1 MAMKMKYYTVIFLLL
16 FITNTFAQISG
27 CTDPLSTNYNPA
39 ATINDGSC
47 AYATASVAPAA
58 SVALPATVV
67 ETSALITWN
76 GNLYTNNDNTETK
89 LHALNPAT
97 GAVVQSLTIPG
108 VTNIDWEEISQDD
121 SYIYI
126 GDFGN
131 NNGGNRTN
139 LKIYKVEKA
148 SLLAGS
154 PVINIISFSYPE
166 QTSLASTGGNNTDFD
181 CEAFIVSNE
190 KIYLFTKQW
199 VSKKTSVYSL
209 PKTEGTYAATL
220 ESTYNVNGLITGVTY
235 LEDKRLVV
243 LTGYSNTVQPFLY
256 LLYDFEGN
264 NFFGG
269 NKRKINVSLAFN
281 QTEGITTTNGLDY
294 YVTNEKLVQSFLTI
308 PQKLHRFNLRPYLS
322 QYVPEPTVWNGTA
335 WTNGIPDI
343 DADVVIEGDY
353 DSAQNG
359 EITAAT
365 LTINS
370 GNVTIAQG
378 HDFTI
383 KGAVNIAQAAAFT
396 IENNAN
402 LIQTDNVQNT
412 GIAFVEKNSNPLQY
426 LDYTLWSS
434 PVSGTQTLKEFSP
447 QTLDKRFYVY
457 NTEQNCY
464 DNYESASGIFG
475 GNPSE
480 VTFTKAKGYLI
491 RMPYG
496 LPETGTTIFEG
507 TFNGTP
513 NNGDITIPLVT
524 AGSRFNAV
532 GNPYPSPISIYDFID
547 ENQENL
553 ENGTLYFWRKTN
565 NPNAT
570 SYTTINKLAYIANSA
585 AGGEMS
591 NGNFGGNA
599 LTWVINAGQGFF
611 VRASATAG
619 NLVFKNS
626 MRRGTNNGQL
636 FRNGSEVSRIWLNIG
651 NTEGAFSQT
660 AIGYTPEGT
669 TGLDYGYDGLL
680 FNDEQTSLYTMTEGK
695 KLAIQARPEFTAEDI
710 VPLAYKAATA
720 GSYTISLNNADGV
733 FAQGQEVFLKDNVL
747 NTVHNLSETAY
758 TFTID
763 AGNTEERFEVVFSN
777 SSLGVDENTAAADG
791 IIVYRQDN
799 TFFIDANET
808 IIKEVAVFDISGRR
822 IYNKTG
828 IDAANTTVTGLQAHN
843 QILIIQITIEDN
855 SVVSKKVIN

>member
-434 PVSGTQTLKEFSP
+434 PVSGTQTLKEF
-447 QTLDKRFYVY
+447 L
-457 NTEQNCY
+457 
-464 DNYESASGIFG
+464 SA
-475 GNPSE
+475 
-480 VTFTKAKGYLI
+480 
-491 RMPYG
+491 
-496 LPETGTTIFEG
+496 
-507 TFNGTP
+507 
-513 NNGDITIPLVT
+513 
-524 AGSRFNAV
+524 NA
-532 GNPYPSPISIYDFID
+532 
-547 ENQENL
+547 
-553 ENGTLYFWRKTN
+553 
-565 NPNAT
+565 
-570 SYTTINKLAYIANSA
+570 
-585 AGGEMS
+585 
-591 NGNFGGNA
+591 
-599 LTWVINAGQGFF
+599 
-611 VRASATAG
+611 
-619 NLVFKNS
+619 
-626 MRRGTNNGQL
+626 
-636 FRNGSEVSRIWLNIG
+636 
-651 NTEGAFSQT
+651 
-660 AIGYTPEGT
+660 
-669 TGLDYGYDGLL
+669 
-680 FNDEQTSLYTMTEGK
+680 
-695 KLAIQARPEFTAEDI
+695 
-710 VPLAYKAATA
+710 
-720 GSYTISLNNADGV
+720 
-733 FAQGQEVFLKDNVL
+733 
-747 NTVHNLSETAY
+747 
-758 TFTID
+758 
-763 AGNTEERFEVVFSN
+763 
-777 SSLGVDENTAAADG
+777 
-791 IIVYRQDN
+791 
-799 TFFIDANET
+799 
-808 IIKEVAVFDISGRR
+808 
-822 IYNKTG
+822 
-828 IDAANTTVTGLQAHN
+828 
-843 QILIIQITIEDN
+843 
-855 SVVSKKVIN
+855 